1 MSEKELKHFLNKNP
15 QVARPCKLTLRSTA
29 AGGAGAAP
37 PLLIAR
43 TVFFGMKVF
52 DCGATANAALEP
64 AKRQK
69 RRGIRAIIFLY

>member
-1 MSEKELKHFLNKNP
+1 MKYVRKRMDP
-15 QVARPCKLTLRSTA
+15 QANTRRKLTLRSTA
-29 AGGAGAAP
+29 AGGAGEAP
-37 PLLIAR
+37 PLLIER

-69 RRGIRAIIFLY
+69 RRGTRAIIFLY